1 MPLLPRGRDNIGIGQ
16 RMRQRIGALAPVV
29 DDDDAAIGFHGGK
42 LGFALVEDW
51 RLIQRDDAK

>member
-1 MPLLPRGRDNIGIGQ
+1 
-16 RMRQRIGALAPVV
+16 MRQRIGAPAPVV